1 MIILAFN
8 YLKEDFIVALML
20 TQRLF
25 IYLRLWR
32 NIEDV
37 NLIKEIGMLK
47 ILLHLFSMTNNYVLV
62 IICLLINAKK
72 LEKKILNVN

>member
-1 MIILAFN
+1 MITLTFN

-25 IYLRLWR
+25 IYLRLWK

-37 NLIKEIGMLK
+37 NLVMENGLLK
-47 ILLHLFSMTNNYVLV
+47 ILLHLFTMKNNCVWV
-62 IICLLINAKK
+62 VICLLNNA
-72 LEKKILNVN
+72 